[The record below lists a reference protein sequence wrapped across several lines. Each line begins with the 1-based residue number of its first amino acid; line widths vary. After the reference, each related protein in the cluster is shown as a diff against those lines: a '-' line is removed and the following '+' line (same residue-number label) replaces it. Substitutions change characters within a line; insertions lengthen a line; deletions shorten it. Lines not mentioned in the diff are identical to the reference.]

1 MRLQK
6 HLAACGVASRRAC
19 EVLIAEGRV
28 TVNGKT
34 ATVGQ
39 SVEPGQDVILLNGKP
54 VRPEAPVYIL
64 LNKPVGYITTSQ
76 DTHDRKTV
84 LELLGPLG
92 ARVFPVG
99 RLDLD
104 AEGLLLLTN
113 DGELSNR
120 LMHPRYAI
128 EKVYLVWVKGSVE
141 DAAVRK
147 LSTGVELDDGI
158 TGPAVAK
165 VLRKG
170 KRGSKLQLLLREGR
184 KREIK
189 RMCAAVGHPVER
201 LKRIALAG
209 LRLHGLPVGRW
220 RHLEPREVE
229 DLYQRTGMRRGA
241 PTRPT

>member
-1 MRLQK
+1 M
-6 HLAACGVASRRAC
+6 ASRRAC
-19 EVLIAEGRV
+19 ETLIAEGRV

-34 ATVGQ
+34 ATIGQ
-39 SVEPGQDVILLNGKP
+39 SVEPGEEVILLDGKP
-54 VRPEAPVYIL
+54 VRPEGPVHIL
-64 LNKPVGYITTSQ
+64 LHKPAGYLTTAK

-84 LELLGPLG
+84 LDLLGPLG

-120 LMHPRYAI
+120 LMHPRYGI
-128 EKVYLVWVKGSVE
+128 EKVYLVWVQGSVE
-141 DAAVRK
+141 AAAVRK
-147 LSTGVELDDGI
+147 LSTGVELDDGT

-165 VLRKG
+165 VIRKG
-170 KRGSKLQLLLREGR
+170 KKGSKLQLLLREGR
-184 KREIK
+184 KREVK
-189 RMCAAVGHPVER
+189 RMCAAVGHPVVR

-209 LRLHGLPVGRW
+209 LRLHGLPAGRW

-229 DLYQRTGMRRGA
+229 DLYDRTGMRKRPA
-241 PTRPT
+241 TRNRAT